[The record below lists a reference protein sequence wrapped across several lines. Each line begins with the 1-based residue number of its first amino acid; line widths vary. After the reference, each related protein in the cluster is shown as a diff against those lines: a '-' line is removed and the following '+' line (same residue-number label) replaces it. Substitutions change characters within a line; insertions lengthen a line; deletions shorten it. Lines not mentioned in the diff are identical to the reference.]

1 MKTGLSILLFP
12 FIYLLIDLF
21 VRFDLIR
28 LYSVWQ
34 VLYYGISV
42 VVSTLFFVVGILIL
56 NKLKHRKILYLSFLM
71 FFCLSLVLSILGSY
85 VFFYFNGFFPNYYTY
100 AYFKNE
106 PQSAFF
112 LLKDTINFQDIVFFL
127 LIYSGLFWY
136 FKRLSKSTIN
146 WNSNRKIILGTIVFI
161 GLFSLMVVKIKKYDQ
176 CLMVDTNFYAAVSS
190 QLINWD
196 KSRSYKG
203 EGLGFRTPYKMYKS
217 EGKKEFNVIVVV
229 LESMRK
235 QNLGVYGYSR
245 NTTPHLSAFQKS
257 HPEEFFVFEHPYTV
271 STTTMLA
278 VPAILTG
285 IAPYQ
290 TSTIFYKQPIIWDY
304 SSVLNYRTFFLS
316 SQNMNW
322 YRFDRYYSKEK
333 LDHYWS
339 QEKSHHPF
347 FNDLGIDDKYTINQ
361 LDSLINIQNENPFF
375 GVVQL
380 NSTHYPYTVS
390 PAFLKW
396 KGTYVDDY
404 DNAILY
410 QDHVLNMLMQ
420 QLKQAGKLDNTVVIF
435 TSDHGESLKDHNNI
449 GHVDSYYAE
458 TISVPLMVYL
468 PKAIS
473 SKIDMTAFKNN
484 LSQTTSNIDIAP
496 TIIEL
501 LGLEKQPD
509 IQEISKNFTGQ
520 SLFKPI
526 SDNRT
531 LITMNNNDVVHFK
544 VGLSLIKNNLHYIYR
559 MNIVPN
565 RAELYDIKKDRKEA
579 KNLINAI
586 SKIRLNKLLSYFK
599 EYEICKKY
607 LPPGK

>member
-1 MKTGLSILLFP
+1 MKIGFSIILFP

-28 LYSVWQ
+28 LYSTWQ
-34 VLYYGISV
+34 LAYYGISV

-56 NKLKHRKILYLSFLM
+56 NKLKHRKILLTSLM
-71 FFCLSLVLSILGSY
+71 LIFCLSLVLSILGSY

-112 LLKDTINFQDIVFFL
+112 LLKDTVKFLDIVIFL
-127 LIYSGLFWY
+127 VIYSGLFWY
-136 FKRLSKSTIN
+136 FRRLSKSTIN
-146 WNSNRKIILGTIVFI
+146 WNSNRKIFYGTISFI
-161 GLFSLMVVKIKKYDQ
+161 GIFSFLVVKVKKYDQ
-176 CLMVDTNFYAAVSS
+176 CFMVDTNFYAAVTS

-196 KSRSYKG
+196 KSRTYQG
-203 EGLGFRTPYKMYKS
+203 EGLGFRSPYKMYKT
-217 EGKKEFNVIVVV
+217 EGEKEFNIIVVV

-235 QNLGVYGYSR
+235 QNLGVYGHSR

-290 TSTIFYKQPIIWDY
+290 TPEVFYKQPIIWDY
-304 SSVLNYRTFFLS
+304 SSILNYRTFFLS

-339 QEKSHHPF
+339 QEKSNQPF
-347 FNDLGIDDKYTINQ
+347 FNDLGIDDKYTINH
-361 LDSLINIQNENPFF
+361 LDSLINIKDENPFF

-390 PAFLKW
+390 PPFLKW

-410 QDHVLNMLMQ
+410 QDYVLNKMMK
-420 QLKQAGKLDNTVVIF
+420 QLKRSGKLENTVVIF

-468 PKAIS
+468 PKSIS
-473 SKIDMTAFKNN
+473 SKMNMKTFKKN
-484 LSQTTSNIDIAP
+484 LSQTASNIDIAP

-501 LGLEKQPD
+501 LGLEEHIDVK
-509 IQEISKNFTGQ
+509 EISKNFTGQ

-531 LITMNNNDVVHFK
+531 LITMNNNEVVHFK

-565 RAELYDIKKDRKEA
+565 RDELYDIKKDKKEE
-579 KNLINAI
+579 KNLINFI
-586 SKIRLNKLLSYFK
+586 SKVRLDKLISYFK
-599 EYEICKKY
+599 EHEICKKY

>member
-1 MKTGLSILLFP
+1 MLVI
-12 FIYLLIDLF
+12 
-21 VRFDLIR
+21 
-28 LYSVWQ
+28 
-34 VLYYGISV
+34 
-42 VVSTLFFVVGILIL
+42 
-56 NKLKHRKILYLSFLM
+56 
-71 FFCLSLVLSILGSY
+71 FCLSLVLSILGSY

-112 LLKDTINFQDIVFFL
+112 LLKDTIKIQDIVIFM
-127 LIYSGLFWY
+127 LIFSVLFWY
-136 FKRLSKSTIN
+136 FRKISKGIIT
-146 WNSNRKIILGTIVFI
+146 WNSNMKIIFGVVSFI
-161 GLFSLMVVKIKKYDQ
+161 CLFSLMVVKVKKYDQ
-176 CLMVDTNFYAAVSS
+176 CLMVDTNFYAAVTS
-190 QLINWD
+190 QIIHWD
-196 KSRSYKG
+196 KDRNYKG
-203 EGLGFRTPYKMYKS
+203 EGLGYRFPFKM
-217 EGKKEFNVIVVV
+217 KKATDNKDFNIIVVV

-235 QNLGVYGYSR
+235 QNLGVYGYYR
-245 NTTPHLSAFQKS
+245 NTTPYLRAFQKS

-290 TSTIFYKQPIIWDY
+290 TPEVFYKQPIIWDY
-304 SSVLNYRTFFLS
+304 SRILNYNTFFLS

-347 FNDLGIDDKYTINQ
+347 FNDLGIDDKYTINH
-361 LDSLINIQNENPFF
+361 LDSLINIQDENPFF

-390 PAFLKW
+390 PPFLKW

-410 QDHVLNMLMQ
+410 QDHVLNKMMK
-420 QLKQAGKLDNTVVIF
+420 QLKRSGKLENTVVIF

-468 PKAIS
+468 PKSIS
-473 SKIDMTAFKNN
+473 SKMNMKSFKKN
-484 LSQTTSNIDIAP
+484 LAQTTSNIDIAP

-501 LGLEKQPD
+501 LGLEKHD
-509 IQEISKNFTGQ
+509 DVKKVSKNFTGQ

-531 LITMNNNDVVHFK
+531 LITMNNNEVVHFK

-565 RAELYDIKKDRKEA
+565 RAELYDIKKDKKEA
-579 KNLINAI
+579 KNLINYI
-586 SKIRLNKLLSYFK
+586 SKVRLNKLLSYFQ

-607 LPPGK
+607 LPPGN

>member
-1 MKTGLSILLFP
+1 MKTGFSILLFP
-12 FIYLLIDLF
+12 LVYLIVDLI
-21 VRFDLIR
+21 VRFELFS
-28 LYSVWQ
+28 LYSAWQ
-34 VLYYGISV
+34 LLFHTISV
-42 VVSTLFFVVGILIL
+42 VVSTLYFVTGILIL
-56 NKLKHRKILYLSFLM
+56 NKLKKRKILYTSMLVI
-71 FFCLSLVLSILGSY
+71 FCLSLVLSILGSY

-112 LLKDTINFQDIVFFL
+112 LLKDTIKLQDILIFV
-127 LIYSGLFWY
+127 LIYSGLYWY
-136 FKRLSKSTIN
+136 FRKLSKSNIG
-146 WNSNRKIILGTIVFI
+146 WNSNKRIGLTLVVFL
-161 GLFSLMVVKIKKYDQ
+161 GLFSFLVIKVKKYDQ
-176 CLMVDTNFYAAVSS
+176 CLMVDTNFYAAVTS

-196 KSRSYKG
+196 KSRTYKG
-203 EGLGFRTPYKMYKS
+203 EGLGTRTPFKMDQS
-217 EGKKEFNVIVVV
+217 KEKRDFNIIVVV

-245 NTTPHLSAFQKS
+245 NTSPHLCAFQKA
-257 HPEEFFVFEHPYTV
+257 HPDEFFVFKHPYTV

-290 TSTIFYKQPIIWDY
+290 TPDIFYKQPIIWDY
-304 SSVLNYRTFFLS
+304 SNILNYRTFFLS

-333 LDHYWS
+333 LDYYWS
-339 QEKSHHPF
+339 QEKSNYPF
-347 FNDLGIDDKYTINQ
+347 FNDLGIDDKYTVNH
-361 LDSLINIQNENPFF
+361 LDSLINIQDKNPFF

-390 PAFLKW
+390 PPFLKW

-410 QDHVLNMLMQ
+410 QDHVLNKLMG
-420 QLKQAGKLDNTVVIF
+420 QLKRSGKLENTLVII

-458 TISVPLMVYL
+458 TISVPLMVYI

-473 SKIDMTAFKNN
+473 SKMDIKTFKKN
-484 LSQTTSNIDIAP
+484 LTQTTSNIDIAP
-496 TIIEL
+496 TIIDL
-501 LGLEKQPD
+501 LGLDKQKD
-509 IQEISKNFTGQ
+509 VQEIAKNFTGQ

-526 SDNRT
+526 SNNRT
-531 LITMNNNDVVHFK
+531 VITMNNNDVVHFK
-544 VGLSLIKNNLHYIYR
+544 VGVSLIRNNLHYIYR

-565 RAELYDIKKDRKEA
+565 RAELYDIKKDKKEA
-579 KNLINAI
+579 KNLINNI
-586 SKIRLNKLLSYFK
+586 SKVRLDKLISYFK
-599 EYEICKKY
+599 KFEICKKY

>member
-1 MKTGLSILLFP
+1 MKIGFFVLLFP
-12 FIYLLIDLF
+12 FIYLLIDLY

-28 LYSVWQ
+28 LYSAWQ
-34 VLYYGISV
+34 LLYYGISV
-42 VVSTLFFVVGILIL
+42 IVSTLFFVVGILIL
-56 NKLKHRKILYLSFLM
+56 NKIKQRKILFTSFLIL
-71 FFCLSLVLSILGSY
+71 FCLSLVLSILGSY

-112 LLKDTINFQDIVFFL
+112 LLKDTIKFQDVVIFT
-127 LIYSGLFWY
+127 LIYSSLALY
-136 FKRLSKSTIN
+136 FRRLSRSIIN
-146 WNSNRKIILGTIVFI
+146 WNSNRKIILGAIAFV
-161 GLFSLMVVKIKKYDQ
+161 GLFSLLVVKIKKYDQ

-196 KSRSYKG
+196 KSRTYQG
-203 EGLGFRTPYKMYKS
+203 EGLGFRTPFKMEKS
-217 EGKKEFNVIVVV
+217 KDKKDFNVIVVV

-290 TSTIFYKQPIIWDY
+290 KPDVFYKQPIVWDY
-304 SSVLNYRTFFLS
+304 SSILNYNTFFIS

-333 LDHYWS
+333 LGHYWS

-347 FNDLGIDDKYTINQ
+347 FNDLGIDDKYTINH
-361 LDSLINIQNENPFF
+361 LDSLINTKDEKPFF

-390 PAFLKW
+390 PPFLKW

-410 QDHVLNMLMQ
+410 QDHVLNKLMEK
-420 QLKQAGKLDNTVVIF
+420 LKQSGKLENTVVIL

-473 SKIDMTAFKNN
+473 SKMGMKAFKEN
-484 LSQTTSNIDIAP
+484 LSKTTSNIDIAP

-501 LGLEKQPD
+501 LGLEKRAD
-509 IQEISKNFTGQ
+509 VMEISKNFTGQ

-531 LITMNNNDVVHFK
+531 LITMNNNEVVHFK
-544 VGLSLIKNNLHYIYR
+544 VGLSIIKNNLHYIYR

-565 RAELYDIKKDRKEA
+565 RAELYDIKKDKKET
-579 KNLINAI
+579 KNLINVI
-586 SKIRLNKLLSYFK
+586 SKIRLEKLISYFN
-599 EYEICKKY
+599 EYEVCNKY
-607 LPPGK
+607 LPHVQ